1 MLMKITREAPWPM
14 PRSVITSLIHIT
26 TIEPVTRA
34 RLVCSTNSQSGNPG
48 RAY

>member
-1 MLMKITREAPWPM
+1 M

-34 RLVCSTNSQSGNPG
+34 KEVCTTKIRSGVPG
-48 RAY
+48 VA

>member
-1 MLMKITREAPWPM
+1 M

-34 RLVCSTNSQSGNPG
+34 REVWTTKTRSVLP
-48 RAY
+48 AEA